1 MSKKSLSV
9 IHKLKETLKAKEHFN
24 NGKREEEIKLMNI
37 YVKKNK
43 NNKKTSYNM

>member
-9 IHKLKETLKAKEHFN
+9 IQNLKETLKDKGHFN
-24 NGKREEEIKLMNI
+24 NGKREEEIKRMNI

-43 NNKKTSYNM
+43 NNKTSFNM